1 VARNQGSATI
11 KEIPV
16 KTSTVVPLM
25 SQSQLA
31 ERWRLSESTIERW
44 RTEGKGPVFLKLR
57 GQVRYRYEDI
67 QAFEEKSTRN
77 STSEA
82 VAS

>member
-1 VARNQGSATI
+1 
-11 KEIPV
+11 V